1 METATLIISHYGIG
15 GSLLYLQELASAL
28 EKKGY
33 PVIFYLPKNT
43 ELGIKNNSPHKYI
56 LKEPST
62 APAFLKLKL
71 LKYLFHLSKYFYN
84 AYAVKPEE
92 NIKLAHLLFPFYLTD
107 LITIL
112 RLKRKGI
119 KVILTVHEIFPHKP
133 FFGEKI
139 DKKIIKKMYELSDLL
154 LVHTDSLKKEM
165 LELFSVSTEKVR
177 VIAHGYFECPKSPV
191 DTLTL
196 KKKYHVPLDKKSLL
210 FFGTIRENKGLDI
223 LLDAEKDLRD
233 DFFLL
238 IMGQIAG
245 VSETP
250 AKYYKEII
258 RKNDLVSSVYWLDK
272 YISADEAAEIFKIAD
287 AIILPYKRSFHAQSG
302 VLNLAIGYE
311 KPCVVSDV
319 GGIGETVRHYD
330 LGVVVRPEDVQDLT
344 SGIRTLFKGKQDFG
358 FVRYKKENNW
368 ENVCDKLIGVYEE
381 LLSH

>member
-1 METATLIISHYGIG
+1 MAAATLIISHYGIG

-33 PVIFYLPKNT
+33 PVIFCLPKNT
-43 ELGIKNNSPHKYI
+43 ELGTKNNSPHKYI

-62 APAFLKLKL
+62 APAFLKPKL
-71 LKYLFHLSKYFYN
+71 LKYLLHLSKYFYN
-84 AYAVKPEE
+84 ACAVKPEE

-133 FFGEKI
+133 FLGGKI
-139 DKKIIKKMYELSDLL
+139 DKKILKKMYKLSDLL

-177 VIAHGYFECPKSPV
+177 VIPHGYFECPKSPA

-196 KKKYHVPLDKKSLL
+196 KKKYHVSLNKKILL

-223 LLDAEKDLRD
+223 LLYAEKDLRD
-233 DFFLL
+233 SFF
-238 IMGQIAG
+238 IFIAGQIAG
-245 VSETP
+245 ASETP
-250 AKYYKEII
+250 AEYYKKII
-258 RKNDLVSSVYWLDK
+258 RKNDLMSSVCWLEK
-272 YISADEAAEIFKIAD
+272 YISADEAAEIFKISD
-287 AIILPYKRSFHAQSG
+287 VIVLPYKKSFHAQSG

-311 KPCVVSDV
+311 KPCIVSDV
-319 GGIGETVRHYD
+319 GGIGEIVRYYD
-330 LGVVVRPEDVQDLT
+330 IGEVVRPEDVQDLT
-344 SGIRTLFKGKQDFG
+344 RGIRALFKGNRDFG
-358 FVRYKKENNW
+358 FVRCKE
-368 ENVCDKLIGVYEE
+368 ENRWGKVCDKLVGVYEE
-381 LLSH
+381 LLSR